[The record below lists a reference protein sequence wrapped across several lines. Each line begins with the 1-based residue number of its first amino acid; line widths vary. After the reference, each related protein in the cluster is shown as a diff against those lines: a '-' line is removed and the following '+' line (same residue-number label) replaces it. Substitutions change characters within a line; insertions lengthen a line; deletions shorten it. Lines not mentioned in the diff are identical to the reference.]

1 VKCPLRPLSLAVL
14 LGAYSATAMAVEEV
28 KASGGVAAGGDIRD
42 STITITHG
50 LTPEEV
56 KETMLAI
63 ARQESTAHAKLQE
76 LSQKLQTT
84 EGALIG
90 FFRIL
95 EETDVPLERLP
106 AKLEEIAR
114 RHKDTLQR
122 MAALAV
128 EDPEIEA
135 LVGQARG
142 AVDRGDYDRAN
153 ALLTRAEETE
163 LAAIERAEAVM
174 NEAQEAVRR
183 RRLSAAAVRAEQGG
197 IAMTR
202 LRYREA
208 ADHFRAAANLVPAAE
223 GDTRAA
229 YLDRHANA
237 LYTEGN
243 EQGANAALGQAIAL
257 YRQLLE
263 ARTRERVPL
272 GWAMTQNNLGD
283 ALLRLGEREA
293 GTAQLEEAV
302 AAYREALKERT
313 RERVPLA
320 WAMTQNNLG
329 NALWR
334 LGEREAGTAR
344 LEEAVAAYRE
354 ALKERTRERVP
365 LDWAATQNNLGS
377 ALHAQGMRTRGEAG
391 QRLAA
396 QALGAYRKAL
406 EVFTPAAQAPQWLQ
420 TQGR

>member
-1 VKCPLRPLSLAVL
+1 MTVTCPLRPLSLAVFL
-14 LGAYSATAMAVEEV
+14 AAYCGTAMAVEEV

-42 STITITHG
+42 STIIFG
-50 LTPEEV
+50 LTHEQV

-63 ARQESTAHAKLQE
+63 AREDSTAQAKVRE
-76 LSQKLQTT
+76 LSQKLLTT

-114 RHKDTLQR
+114 RHKETLQR

-128 EDPEIEA
+128 EDPEIGA

-153 ALLTRAEETE
+153 ALLTRAEEAE
-163 LAAIERAEAVM
+163 LAAIERAEAVT
-174 NEAQEAVRR
+174 NEAQEAVLR
-183 RRLSAAAVRAEQGG
+183 RRLSAAAVRAEKGG

-202 LRYREA
+202 LRYRNA

-223 GDTRAA
+223 GETRAA

-237 LYTEGN
+237 LYTQGD
-243 EQGANAALGQAIAL
+243 EQGDNAALSQAIAL

-272 GWAMTQNNLGD
+272 DWAATQNKLD
-283 ALLRLGEREA
+283 
-293 GTAQLEEAV
+293 
-302 AAYREALKERT
+302 
-313 RERVPLA
+313 
-320 WAMTQNNLG
+320 

-334 LGEREAGTAR
+334 LGGREAGTAR

-365 LDWAATQNNLGS
+365 LDWAMSQNNLGN

-396 QALGAYRKAL
+396 QALEEWGKAAAVYAEVLRAFPHDAGA
-406 EVFTPAAQAPQWLQ
+406 
-420 TQGR
+420 